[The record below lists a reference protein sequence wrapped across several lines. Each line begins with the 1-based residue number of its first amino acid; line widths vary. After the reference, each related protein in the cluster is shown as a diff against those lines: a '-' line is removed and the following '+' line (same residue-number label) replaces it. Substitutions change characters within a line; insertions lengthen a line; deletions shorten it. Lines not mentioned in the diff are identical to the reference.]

1 MSLLSH
7 IRESRAEMK
16 HVKWPSKKQVINYT
30 AAVIILSLIIAAYVG
45 ALDVVFTKILA
56 FIISNNAQ

>member
-7 IRESRAEMK
+7 IQESRAEMK
-16 HVKWPSKKQVINYT
+16 HVKWPSRKQVISYT
-30 AAVIILSLIIAAYVG
+30 SIVIALSLFIAAYVG
-45 ALDVVFTKILA
+45 ALDVIFTKILA